1 LSKERGEGKLEDCEM
16 ELVMMSREVEVVF
29 SRRGFRSLIRRWW
42 ESTLTA
48 KVVSRP
54 VLVNWK
60 LVLKT
65 PALQMSKSREEQ
77 FSFTV
82 SARW

>member
-1 LSKERGEGKLEDCEM
+1 MGGESGLKKIIVLLLCFVQCTLSFFETCELSKERGEGKLEDCEM
-16 ELVMMSREVEVVF
+16 ELVMMSREVEAAL

-54 VLVNWK
+54 VD
-60 LVLKT
+60 
-65 PALQMSKSREEQ
+65 
-77 FSFTV
+77 
-82 SARW
+82 

>member
-1 LSKERGEGKLEDCEM
+1 MYFVIFETCELSKERGEGKLEDCEM
-16 ELVMMSREVEVVF
+16 ELVMMSREVEAAL

-54 VLVNWK
+54 VD
-60 LVLKT
+60 
-65 PALQMSKSREEQ
+65 
-77 FSFTV
+77 
-82 SARW
+82 